1 MSYGLLGTEIPI
13 YKAALLMLL
22 LYFIPFEIYGLKFPL
37 NSFLNTKKSGIE
49 TCAT

>member
-13 YKAALLMLL
+13 YKAASKVLL
-22 LYFIPFEIYGLKFPL
+22 LYFIMAEIYGLKFPL
-37 NSFLNTKKSGIE
+37 NSFLNSKKSGME